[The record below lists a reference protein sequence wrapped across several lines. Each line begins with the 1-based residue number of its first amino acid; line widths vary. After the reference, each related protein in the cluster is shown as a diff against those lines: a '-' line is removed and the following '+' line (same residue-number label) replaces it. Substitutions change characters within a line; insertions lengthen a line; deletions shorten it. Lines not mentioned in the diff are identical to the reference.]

1 MSLEALVG
9 GKTSIFLDSM
19 LRLRFAFSNNCSS
32 PLDVSDRYRNLKAA
46 WDSLTEAASHDHP
59 RSFQVAV
66 TVVLEQL
73 KREELK
79 KQNKMLT

>member
-1 MSLEALVG
+1 M
-9 GKTSIFLDSM
+9 
-19 LRLRFAFSNNCSS
+19 
-32 PLDVSDRYRNLKAA
+32 
-46 WDSLTEAASHDHP
+46 EAASHGNP

-79 KQNKMLT
+79 RKYKDSKE